1 MPHLLRVVDL
11 AGQAQQGM
19 AVDWHPREAVA
30 ATKAELVDRAN
41 ALALVAA
48 YVEGL
53 ESAAAQPGS
62 SAGNSRHQP

>member
-1 MPHLLRVVDL
+1 
-11 AGQAQQGM
+11 M

-41 ALALVAA
+41 ALALVAV

-53 ESAAAQPGS
+53 ESAAAPPVS